1 MVPSPEESYVL
12 ITYLHNILLPVMLWC
27 SRIEWTLLIHAATP
41 VPALGWSTLRN
52 SWLSNLLLGLP
63 RWLSCKESTWQW
75 RRQRK
80 RHVFDLWVGK
90 IPWSRKWQP
99 APVFFSGEFHGRGSL
114 VGYSHWGHRQSDTTE
129 WLSSSNLLFFSYPLV
144 LHRLQTPFIT
154 TEVGCHFLSFLNFYW
169 SLADLQCHKAKW
181 IHYTHTHIHFFRFF
195 SHIGHYRELSR
206 VPWAVQ

>member
-12 ITYLHNILLPVMLWC
+12 ITYLHTILLPVMLWC
-27 SRIEWTLLIHAATP
+27 SRIEWTLLIHTATP

-63 RWLSCKESTWQW
+63 RWLSGKESTWQW

-114 VGYSHWGHRQSDTTE
+114 VGYSLWGHRESDTTE

-154 TEVGCHFLSFLNFYW
+154 TEVGCHFLSFLNFY
-169 SLADLQCHKAKW
+169 
-181 IHYTHTHIHFFRFF
+181 
-195 SHIGHYRELSR
+195 
-206 VPWAVQ
+206 